1 MITIPNTEIKIHTIV
16 IVIFDDDDDD
26 DDDEM
31 SLCTL
36 EKWFSNWLLGATD

>member
-26 DDDEM
+26 DDDDEM

-36 EKWFSNWLLGATD
+36 EK